1 MWVISIERVYPPIGS
16 GHMNSSVAFSPTK
29 GNLTSVNKVEALTIS
44 ILQTPSR
51 HIRIRMPTFEIYL
64 RTKIKPNQVQIKNMR
79 FLFPA
84 QESQK
89 HFKKCSFFLIF
100 WDNKTKF
107 DRSSNYLL
115 SGPKINFADLS
126 RIMQSCFP
134 IVYWYKMLSQYLK
147 GNLFGKHEM
156 LWSTLHTPNI
166 RIQVCFFW
174 DF

>member
-1 MWVISIERVYPPIGS
+1 MREYIPPIGS

-89 HFKKCSFFLIF
+89 RFTKCCFLTEVPIIYCLVQKSILQTF
-100 WDNKTKF
+100 LESCSLVF
-107 DRSSNYLL
+107 LL
-115 SGPKINFADLS
+115 YIDIKS
-126 RIMQSCFP
+126 
-134 IVYWYKMLSQYLK
+134 
-147 GNLFGKHEM
+147 
-156 LWSTLHTPNI
+156 
-166 RIQVCFFW
+166 
-174 DF
+174 

>member
-44 ILQTPSR
+44 IPHTPSR

-64 RTKIKPNQVQIKNMR
+64 RTKIKPNQVQIKTCG
-79 FLFPA
+79 FC
-84 QESQK
+84 SQHK
-89 HFKKCSFFLIF
+89 NPKNALQ
-100 WDNKTKF
+100 NAVF
-107 DRSSNYLL
+107 DILQQQNSTEWLL
-115 SGPKINFADLS
+115 AGPKINFADLS

-134 IVYWYKMLSQYLK
+134 IVYWYKILSQYLK

-156 LWSTLHTPNI
+156 L
-166 RIQVCFFW
+166 
-174 DF
+174 

>member
-1 MWVISIERVYPPIGS
+1 
-16 GHMNSSVAFSPTK
+16 MNSSVAFSPTK

-44 ILQTPSR
+44 IPHTPSR

-64 RTKIKPNQVQIKNMR
+64 RTKIKPNQVQIKTCG
-79 FLFPA
+79 FC
-84 QESQK
+84 SQHK
-89 HFKKCSFFLIF
+89 NPKNTLKNAVFFLIF

-134 IVYWYKMLSQYLK
+134 IVYWYKILSQYLK

-166 RIQVCFFW
+166 RIQVCSFGNCQ
-174 DF
+174 